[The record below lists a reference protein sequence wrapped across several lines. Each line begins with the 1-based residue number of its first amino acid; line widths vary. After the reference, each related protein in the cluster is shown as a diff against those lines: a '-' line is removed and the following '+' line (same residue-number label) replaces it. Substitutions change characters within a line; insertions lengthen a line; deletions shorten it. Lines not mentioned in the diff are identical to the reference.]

1 MWVWNPVKALGNLTR
16 VVQRKA
22 LQERD
27 WKPVKVQLFPSSK
40 DLNPH
45 SSLVTVDPI
54 SRDNIGQWL
63 ARDNIRQW
71 LVCLTHI
78 LWKACQSWVW
88 NPIKASCCFIEQ
100 ETLSSLLS
108 TGWFQEQNR
117 AWLNKQDCFFSNWI
131 KQKSIKTKVLTS
143 SQPILCSNSC

>member
-1 MWVWNPVKALGNLTR
+1 MWVWNPVKALGSLTR

-27 WKPVKVQLFPSSK
+27 WNPVKVQLFPSSK

-63 ARDNIRQW
+63 ARDNIGQW
-71 LVCLTHI
+71 FVECMSVVSL
-78 LWKACQSWVW
+78 
-88 NPIKASCCFIEQ
+88 NPIKGSCCFIEQ

-117 AWLNKQDCFFSNWI
+117 AWLNKQDWVFSNWI